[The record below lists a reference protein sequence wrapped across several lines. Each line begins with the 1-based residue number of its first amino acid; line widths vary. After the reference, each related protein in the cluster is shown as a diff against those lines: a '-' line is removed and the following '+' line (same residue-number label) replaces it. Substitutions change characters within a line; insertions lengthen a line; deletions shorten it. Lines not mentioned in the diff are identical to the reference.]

1 MVVPPSF
8 RVLGNCNNSLM
19 ARNATV
25 GYDQPQA
32 PLTPPPLSQSSV
44 TQPLSFALPRPQ
56 LLLLDSNAIY

>member
-19 ARNATV
+19 ARNAPV
-25 GYDQPQA
+25 GYHQPQA
-32 PLTPPPLSQSSV
+32 PLTASPLLSQSSV

-56 LLLLDSNAIY
+56 LLLDSNAIY